1 MSPFRLTASIR
12 RINIEANDIVR
23 VVNLPSCP
31 KANTMGHAHVE
42 HLGGEFAGLVCT
54 NSLVPLTAEEKSY
67 VVRARTRTEISPSDS
82 TIQSSTCRTGLAYIY
97 SMPSGKESLDFK
109 GNLPKGAT
117 KV

>member
-1 MSPFRLTASIR
+1 MSYNRVRAGSLYRYEPVPLDRFHPPY
-12 RINIEANDIVR
+12 NIEANDIVR

-67 VVRARTRTEISPSDS
+67 VVRVSHVHFPLWKAGDRHP
-82 TIQSSTCRTGLAYIY
+82 A
-97 SMPSGKESLDFK
+97 
-109 GNLPKGAT
+109 LPLLKKSCDLKIGR
-117 KV
+117 

>member
-1 MSPFRLTASIR
+1 MSYNRVRAGSLYRYEPVPLDRFHPPY
-12 RINIEANDIVR
+12 NIEANDIVR

-67 VVRARTRTEISPSDS
+67 VVRARTRTKYRRP
-82 TIQSSTCRTGLAYIY
+82 TPR
-97 SMPSGKESLDFK
+97 F
-109 GNLPKGAT
+109 NLQLEQADPTLEAL
-117 KV
+117 